1 MPENR
6 TDQIAALLAQA
17 GEAHHIYERDV
28 LNGVYHEDW
37 YGWYADY
44 VIEHGIAA
52 LLGREISSEEMAG
65 ALQRVSAEHKA
76 SGSTEAWTTY
86 YARALAFPEA

>member
-37 YGWYADY
+37 YGWYAEY
-44 VIEHGIAA
+44 LVEHGIAV
-52 LLGREISSEEMAG
+52 LLGREVGAEEMAA
-65 ALQRVSAEHKA
+65 ALQRVSAAHKA
-76 SGSTEAWTTY
+76 SGSEETWTTY
-86 YARALAFPEA
+86 YARALVNAEA

>member
-6 TDQIAALLAQA
+6 TDEIAVLLAQA

-44 VIEHGIAA
+44 VIEHGIAT
-52 LLGREISSEEMAG
+52 LLGREISSEEMAA
-65 ALQRVSAEHKA
+65 ALQRVSAAHKA
-76 SGSTEAWTTY
+76 SGSEEAWTTY
-86 YARALAFPEA
+86 YARLLATPEA